1 MPTSTGVQSDAEK
14 QNDPSAAT
22 NLPSASSNTGAVI
35 SKERLA
41 SFLAK
46 KKELN
51 QGDKSKD
58 TNPSKGRSSGAGTGV
73 KEV

>member
-1 MPTSTGVQSDAEK
+1 MPGSTGVQSDAEK

-35 SKERLA
+35 SNERRA
-41 SFLAK
+41 SFLARK
-46 KKELN
+46 RGLN
-51 QGDKSKD
+51 QGGKSKD
-58 TNPSKGRSSGAGTGV
+58 TNPSKGRSSGAETGV